1 MRRLRPLTGLHLPRI
16 SESVSFIALKDSE
29 SSRALK
35 GMLMSYSEIES
46 QKKEEKKN
54 ASPDPPIERESQGFM
69 VIWILAFLILVSAL
83 VLSL

>member
-1 MRRLRPLTGLHLPRI
+1 MTGLHLPRI
-16 SESVSFIALKDSE
+16 SESVSVIALKDSE

-35 GMLMSYSEIES
+35 GILMSDSEIES
-46 QKKEEKKN
+46 QKKEEKEN
-54 ASPDPPIERESQGFM
+54 ASTDAPIERESQGFM

>member
-1 MRRLRPLTGLHLPRI
+1 MRPSTGPHLPRI
-16 SESVSFIALKDSE
+16 SESVSFITLKDSE

-35 GMLMSYSEIES
+35 GILMSDSEIES
-46 QKKEEKKN
+46 QKIEVNVN
-54 ASPDPPIERESQGFM
+54 ASPDAPIERESQGFM

>member
-1 MRRLRPLTGLHLPRI
+1 MRPSTGLHLPRI
-16 SESVSFIALKDSE
+16 SESVSFITLKDSE

-35 GMLMSYSEIES
+35 GILMSDSEIES
-46 QKKEEKKN
+46 QKKEEKEN
-54 ASPDPPIERESQGFM
+54 ASTDAPIERESQGFM

>member
-1 MRRLRPLTGLHLPRI
+1 MTGLHLPRI
-16 SESVSFIALKDSE
+16 SESVSFISLKDSE

-35 GMLMSYSEIES
+35 GILMSDSEIES
-46 QKKEEKKN
+46 QKKEEKEN
-54 ASPDPPIERESQGFM
+54 ASTDAPVERESQGFM

>member
-1 MRRLRPLTGLHLPRI
+1 MTGLHLPRI
-16 SESVSFIALKDSE
+16 SESASFISFKDLE

-35 GMLMSYSEIES
+35 GIVMPHSEIKS
-46 QKKEEKKN
+46 QDEEEKDN
-54 ASPDPPIERESQGFM
+54 ASPDAPVERESQGFM

>member
-1 MRRLRPLTGLHLPRI
+1 MTGLHLPRI
-16 SESVSFIALKDSE
+16 SESVSFITLKDSE

-35 GMLMSYSEIES
+35 GILMSDSEIES
-46 QKKEEKKN
+46 QKKEEKEN
-54 ASPDPPIERESQGFM
+54 ASTDAPIERESQGFM

>member
-1 MRRLRPLTGLHLPRI
+1 MLRLRPLTGLHLPRI
-16 SESVSFIALKDSE
+16 SESVSFITLKDSE

-35 GMLMSYSEIES
+35 GILMSDSEIES
-46 QKKEEKKN
+46 QKKEEKEN
-54 ASPDPPIERESQGFM
+54 ASTDAPIERESQGFM

>member
-1 MRRLRPLTGLHLPRI
+1 MRPSTGLHLPRV
-16 SESVSFIALKDSE
+16 SESVSFIALKDLE

-35 GMLMSYSEIES
+35 GIFMSHSEMES
-46 QKKEEKKN
+46 QNEEEEEN
-54 ASPDPPIERESQGFM
+54 ASLGGPIERESQGFM

>member
-1 MRRLRPLTGLHLPRI
+1 MRPLTGLHLPRI
-16 SESVSFIALKDSE
+16 SESVSFITLKDSE

-35 GMLMSYSEIES
+35 GILMSDSEIES
-46 QKKEEKKN
+46 QKKEEKEN
-54 ASPDPPIERESQGFM
+54 ASTDAPIERESQGFM